1 MSAPYNSYW
10 PMDFSLGL
18 IREQKRAGVV
28 LVVCLTLTFR
38 VGLIEK
44 PAPVCWVLGPSQLS
58 GESLESAW
66 LVKNVIN
73 ALLYRWMTCFF
84 LTQMVFS
91 RCYPV
96 GRTADMELDPLKLPP
111 QRTDSKIKQWSGHPI
126 QLREWMWTEE
136 RSWIWVYA
144 PDSVLKLTS

>member
-1 MSAPYNSYW
+1 MVAVWPIVYRYSSFRRLFGPKKDSSDLPPWVLVSAPYNSYW

-111 QRTDSKIKQWSGHPI
+111 QRTDSKM
-126 QLREWMWTEE
+126 LE
-136 RSWIWVYA
+136 
-144 PDSVLKLTS
+144 